1 MTEKKKQKPAEI
13 FFAYH
18 EPENHT
24 RKGKKKNGNS
34 EEKEITR
41 RKKAMAALSVFLLS
55 SLKTAFER
63 ETTVG
68 WERFTLAVKLRY
80 STRSNRSLGECV
92 RYGC

>member
-1 MTEKKKQKPAEI
+1 MSPKITLEKE
-13 FFAYH
+13 
-18 EPENHT
+18 
-24 RKGKKKNGNS
+24 KKKNGNS
-34 EEKEITR
+34 EEKERTR
-41 RKKAMAALSVFLLS
+41 RKKAMAALLVFMLS

-68 WERFTLAVKLRY
+68 WERSTLGVKLRY